1 MAVFLIGLSGT
12 NAKKCQMGYGHRQGI
27 EVAPI
32 QPQQMEECAAL
43 DHMKIMPQITACQ
56 VKNSK

>member
-1 MAVFLIGLSGT
+1 MAVFLIGLSGP
-12 NAKKCQMGYGHRQGI
+12 NAKKCQMGHGHRQGI

-32 QPQQMEECAAL
+32 QPQQMEECSAL

-56 VKNSK
+56 VKKLK